1 MAANTRSELD
11 TDLGFQIAPMIDV
24 IFVIMLFFMTQAGQ
38 KQVETELKM
47 KLPTTEPSDDMS
59 DTPMEEQISID
70 EEGNIA
76 HNEEPVDPRELMQ
89 TFKTLKEQSKA
100 EGGTPIIVTISSAP
114 DTKWEKVATVMDA
127 MYFAGIENVSFTVED
142 DF

>member
-1 MAANTRSELD
+1 MAANTRSELES
-11 TDLGFQIAPMIDV
+11 DLGFQIAPMIDV
-24 IFVIMLFFMTQAGQ
+24 IFVIMLFFMAQAGQ
-38 KQVETELKM
+38 KRVETELKM
-47 KLPTTEPSDDMS
+47 KLPTTEPSDSLS

-76 HNEEPVDPRELMQ
+76 HNQEPVDPKELMQ

-114 DTKWEKVATVMDA
+114 DTKWEKIAVVMDA
-127 MYFAGIENVSFTVED
+127 MYFAAIENVSFTVTD